1 LFIVECFK
9 SKIRCK
15 VDAEIVA
22 ETIKLFNITAA
33 TQDANTITK
42 KITSKTMKICIIY
55 MHYLSIVETN
65 INFKKQQ
72 QMS

>member
-1 LFIVECFK
+1 VNT
-9 SKIRCK
+9 
-15 VDAEIVA
+15 EIVA

-33 TQDANTITK
+33 TQDANTIAE
-42 KITSKTMKICIIY
+42 KIALKAMKICIIC

-65 INFKKQQ
+65 INLKRQQ